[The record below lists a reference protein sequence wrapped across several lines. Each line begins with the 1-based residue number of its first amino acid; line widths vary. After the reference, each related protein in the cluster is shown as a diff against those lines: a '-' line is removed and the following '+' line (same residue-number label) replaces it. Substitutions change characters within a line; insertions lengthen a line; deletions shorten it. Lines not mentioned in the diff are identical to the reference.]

1 MLNII
6 IGIMWYGC
14 LFKSPAPTCLDWIM
28 AQSSHEYHLFIRKR
42 GNIGDMAQYIG
53 DIKKEQKVENIGE
66 IKQEEAIEN
75 IGDIK
80 KEQTVENIG
89 EIKQEE
95 AIENIGDRTKGNA
108 IKYSTYETR

>member
-1 MLNII
+1 MLGII

-14 LFKSPAPTCLDWIM
+14 LFNVHAPTCLDWIM
-28 AQSSHEYHLFIRKR
+28 AQSSHEYHIFIRKR

-75 IGDIK
+75 IGDKK

-89 EIKQEE
+89 DIQKEE
-95 AIENIGDRTKGNA
+95 VIENIEERTRGNTT
-108 IKYSTYETR
+108 KYLKK